1 MKITAAAI
9 TTLIAVPI
17 LVGGAG
23 QATISAVFGNNS
35 SMNCTL
41 DGASSSN
48 VAGYG
53 QDQLANAAI
62 IIAVGKQMN
71 IPEHGQLAAIATAM
85 QESTL
90 TNLDHGDRDSLGLFQ
105 QRPSQGWGPPA
116 QIMNPTYAATQFYQR
131 LLATPGWEQMDLNDA
146 AQAVQ
151 RSGTPSAYVEQLAAR
166 AVLATVHGAT
176 CTSVTSKVAGTGDC
190 NTIQALNPTA
200 LAAINYACG
209 QRGLPYVWGGNGPQD
224 GGFDCSGLT
233 TAAYHAAG
241 ITLPRTAH
249 TQFNTGPRV
258 PNTQSLMPG
267 DLVFYGNPN
276 TKIHHVGLYIGGGL
290 MINAPTFGQPVQ
302 IEPYRYNGDD
312 YAGATRPAS
321 TAAAIR

>member
-9 TTLIAVPI
+9 MTLIAVPI
-17 LVGGAG
+17 LIGGAG
-23 QATISAVFGNNS
+23 QATISAVFGDSS
-35 SMNCTL
+35 SMHCTL
-41 DGASSSN
+41 DGSSSSN

-71 IPEHGQLAAIATAM
+71 IPEHGQLAAITTAM

-105 QRPSQGWGPPA
+105 QRPSQGWGTPA

-151 RSGTPSAYVEQLAAR
+151 RSGTPSAYAEHEQAAR
-166 AVLATVHGAT
+166 AVLAIVHDAT
-176 CTSVTSKVAGTGDC
+176 CTTTTNQDIGTGDC
-190 NTIQALNPTA
+190 NTIQAPTHTA
-200 LAAINYACG
+200 LTVINYACG

-249 TQFNTGPRV
+249 TQFNAGPHV
-258 PNTQSLMPG
+258 PNTQPLQPG

-312 YAGATRPAS
+312 YVGATRPFK
-321 TAAAIR
+321 